1 MSWSFRPG
9 IDAQKQLE
17 ELEKTIGIENLQ
29 NVSVILNSGTYYLQ
43 IFTQDKK
50 FRVQLTEVS

>member
-9 IDAQKQLE
+9 IPIEQQLQ

-29 NVSVILNSGTYYLQ
+29 NIQIDENGLMT

-50 FRVQLTEVS
+50 FQVQLIEV